1 MVTQAQPKGQPI
13 AKIVTRKEYHCPSCR
28 AMLSSDDFTSYV
40 INCTT
45 CNAKIKLPDLSA
57 GKALADNERLQ
68 MRCPVALKIQYE
80 NAIDFKVDYTK
91 NVSQGGMFIQTASPF
106 EIGTK
111 MQLELFLPDLNE
123 PLLMSIE
130 VVHRHIYEDDDTQEG
145 VGVRFIDIDPLS
157 KSILINYLSAIS
169 NCS

>member
-1 MVTQAQPKGQPI
+1 MRIIGDVLHYRAYDMGSLVLMVN
-13 AKIVTRKEYHCPSCR
+13 
-28 AMLSSDDFTSYV
+28 DDFTSNI

-45 CNAKIKLPDLSA
+45 CNARIKLPDLSA
-57 GKALADNERLQ
+57 GKALADNERHE

-80 NAIDFKVDYTK
+80 SSKDFKMDYTK
-91 NVSQGGMFIQTASPF
+91 NVSRGGMFIKTTSPI

-130 VVHRHIYEDDDTQEG
+130 VVHRHIYEDDDSQEG
-145 VGVRFIDIDPLS
+145 VGVKFIDIDPLS